1 MISREKISEPLSTL
15 QFGYN
20 RRPLSDWLGAVDI
33 NESSCRLVFNFPWP
47 CKSQWEGLSQRIA
60 VVLDEVIG
68 HRDLSIEFTITV
80 PQLAIESERPLVAGV
95 KNILLV
101 ASGKG
106 GVGKSTTTVNLALA
120 LQAEGARVGILDA
133 DIYGPSIPMMLGVA
147 EGTRPSVQASKH
159 FEPVVARGL
168 QTMSLGYLTN
178 DKTPAVWRGPM
189 ASGALM
195 QILEQT
201 LWEDLDYLVVDMP
214 PGTGDIQLTVAQ
226 KIAVSGALVVTTP
239 QDIALLDA
247 QKAIEMFSKVN
258 IPIVGLVEN
267 MSMHTCSA
275 CGHQEPIFGSNGGE
289 RLASTYDAELL
300 AKLPLSLS
308 IRQSGDA
315 GESLFEERSPEQ
327 LAYQE
332 LALRCG
338 ERIAMMPA
346 ASIPEFVSLD
356 D

>member
-1 MISREKISEPLSTL
+1 MISREKLTESLSQLLFGNSQQPIS
-15 QFGYN
+15 N
-20 RRPLSDWLGAVDI
+20 WLSDVDVS
-33 NESSCRLVFNFPWP
+33 ESSCRLVFAFPWP
-47 CKSQWEGLSQRIA
+47 CKSQWEGLSQRISVA
-60 VVLDEVIG
+60 LDDVIG
-68 HRDLSIEFTITV
+68 HRDLSIEFTIAV
-80 PQLAIESERPLVAGV
+80 PQLAIKAERPLVAGV

-147 EGTRPSVQASKH
+147 EGTRPRVQASKH
-159 FEPVVARGL
+159 FEPVIARGL
-168 QTMSLGYLTN
+168 QTMSLGYLTT

-201 LWEDLDYLVVDMP
+201 LWDDLDYLVVDMP

-226 KIAVSGALVVTTP
+226 KIAVSGALIVTTP

-247 QKAIEMFSKVN
+247 KKAIEMFSKVN

-300 AKLPLSLS
+300 AKLPLSLA

-315 GESLFEERSPEQ
+315 GERLFAESGPEQ
-327 LAYQE
+327 LAYQQ

-338 ERIAMMPA
+338 ERVAMMPA
-346 ASIPEFVSLD
+346 ASMPEFVSLD

>member
-1 MISREKISEPLSTL
+1 MISREKLFEPLSKL
-15 QFGYN
+15 LFGHS
-20 RRPLSDWLGAVDI
+20 RKPLSEFLAEVDI
-33 NESSCRLVFNFPWP
+33 NESSCRLEFNFPWP

-60 VVLDEVIG
+60 VALDEVIG
-68 HRDLSIEFTITV
+68 HRDLSIEFTIGV
-80 PQLAIESERPLVAGV
+80 PQLAIKSERPLVAGV
-95 KNILLV
+95 KNMLLV

-120 LQAEGARVGILDA
+120 LQDEGARVGILDA

-147 EGTRPSVQASKH
+147 EGVRPRVQASKH

-168 QTMSLGYLTN
+168 QTMSLGYLTT

-201 LWEDLDYLVVDMP
+201 LWDDLDYLIVDMP

-226 KIAVSGALVVTTP
+226 KTAVSGALIVTTP
-239 QDIALLDA
+239 QDIALIDA
-247 QKAIEMFSKVN
+247 KKAIEMFNKVN
-258 IPIVGLVEN
+258 IPLVGLVEN

-289 RLASTYDAELL
+289 RLASTYNAELL
-300 AKLPLSLS
+300 AKLPLSLA

-315 GESLFEERSPEQ
+315 GASLFEESGQEQ
-327 LAYQE
+327 QAYQE

-338 ERIAMMPA
+338 ERIALMPA
-346 ASIPEFVSLD
+346 ASMPEFVSLD